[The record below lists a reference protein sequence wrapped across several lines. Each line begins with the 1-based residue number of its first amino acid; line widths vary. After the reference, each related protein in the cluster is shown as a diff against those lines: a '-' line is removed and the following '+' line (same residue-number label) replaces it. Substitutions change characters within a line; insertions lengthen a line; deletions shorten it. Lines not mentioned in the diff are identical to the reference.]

1 MKIYLP
7 RKVRGMT
14 GTAILINEDH
24 SVTVLENVEH
34 EVYEELASQED
45 CKDAHC
51 TINGKD
57 VYFEPISK
65 VVWIEESIDWDYGY

>member
-1 MKIYLP
+1 
-7 RKVRGMT
+7 MT

-34 EVYEELASQED
+34 EVYEELASQKD

-57 VYFEPISK
+57 VYFEPIRARSFGLKSLSTGITGISK
-65 VVWIEESIDWDYGY
+65 EKII